1 VHVEPPEVD
10 QLAGAVDLRL
20 VGGLAL
26 AQHRGRVER
35 RRATGGESS
44 AARRKTAAP
53 VSGEGQPSLLLVS
66 DEGEPVFGDA
76 PATALEPAGACAG
89 SVVTAPGGG
98 DEWYAV
104 WWALRDGA
112 SVALMSSRS
121 DDGGASWGEPVL
133 VDGRDRGARGC
144 LRPAPGIAVD
154 PAGGY
159 THVAYWFEPPG
170 EQGIWYA
177 HSMERGAMWHAP
189 TAIIFGADPASASVA
204 ANGDTVVVAYEH
216 PLATEGRIGV
226 AVSRTAGH
234 LIEGRAVA
242 SAGAAYAVRPLVAV
256 RGSELIVA
264 WIAREGRG
272 AGAAEYLVMRR
283 GRLSPPSR

>member
-1 VHVEPPEVD
+1 MSRMTIRTH
-10 QLAGAVDLRL
+10 AV
-20 VGGLAL
+20 LAL
-26 AQHRGRVER
+26 LILTACSPELVEWSDIQPV
-35 RRATGGESS
+35 TGAGL
-44 AARRKTAAP
+44 
-53 VSGEGQPSLLLVS
+53 PSLLLVS
-66 DEGEPVFGDA
+66 DEGTPVFGEA
-76 PATALEPAGACAG
+76 PVAALEPPGACAG
-89 SVVTAPGGG
+89 SVATAQGGG
-98 DEWYAV
+98 EEWYAV

-121 DDGGASWGEPVL
+121 DDGGARWREPVL

-154 PAGGY
+154 SAGGY
-159 THVAYWFEPPG
+159 IHLAYWFEPPG
-170 EQGIWYA
+170 EQGIWYS
-177 HSMERGAMWHAP
+177 HSMERGTMWHAP

-216 PLATEGRIGV
+216 PLASEGRIGV

-242 SAGAAYAVRPLVAV
+242 SAGTAYAVRPLVAV
-256 RGSELIVA
+256 QGRELIVA
-264 WIAREGRG
+264 WVAREGLG

-283 GRLSPPSR
+283 GRLRPASR